1 MIVEF
6 LVLPFTFILNG
17 AINLLPAV
25 MFSTNGFVSLL
36 DMIIKALQFFPSDV
50 WLMFLGTI
58 TTWLLIHFV
67 VGIIKFVLGIFGG

>member
-1 MIVEF
+1 MIIKL
-6 LVLPFTFILNG
+6 LVLPFTVILNG
-17 AINLLPAV
+17 AINLLPTV

-58 TTWLLIHFV
+58 TTWLLIHFL
-67 VGIIKFVLGIFGG
+67 VGIVKFILGIFGG